1 MVAGTW
7 LAAFGTLIPTWRGK
21 WGRFGLDAS
30 IGSCTIIPENGGFL
44 VLSCK
49 SNCKQN
55 KLLFTSMSK
64 YSLTCTL
71 FP

>member
-30 IGSCTIIPENGGFL
+30 IGSCTIIPENGEFL
-44 VLSCK
+44 
-49 SNCKQN
+49 
-55 KLLFTSMSK
+55 LL
-64 YSLTCTL
+64 YYW
-71 FP
+71 

>member
-30 IGSCTIIPENGGFL
+30 IGSCTIIPENGEFL
-44 VLSCK
+44 VS
-49 SNCKQN
+49 
-55 KLLFTSMSK
+55 LFFIVK
-64 YSLTCTL
+64 EIVN
-71 FP
+71 